1 MIKINFK
8 AFFTAFLIGVLCA
21 GISSCEGNEEP
32 VEAIINIADGQELQF
47 GQEKVVSSDKQTL
60 SIAFITNLDW
70 TLKEVDANGNWCTP
84 SIKAGGKGDNTISFS
99 IYANEDSDDRTSTF
113 IVTCGT
119 VSKNIIITQKG
130 NNTLLLSSSTF
141 EVPFDGDVVDIEV
154 SSNIEYSIELPAE
167 YESWIHRVSTRSAV
181 TTTHNYFKVD
191 ASEEYE
197 KREAVLKVKSSLGE
211 EEVHVFQV
219 GGAVLVLSQN
229 EYSVSA
235 EGAEITIVVSSNCDY
250 GVDFPECN
258 WIHNKSSR
266 GITTTNLTIGIDA
279 NVEFSSRKAE
289 IVIYDKNSEKKETV
303 AIVQKG
309 EHGYVDL
316 GLPSGTKWA
325 TCNIGAE
332 LPEEQ
337 GDYFSW
343 GETVPKFFLEGMTT
357 YYYKYYKQSERAD
370 SDGFTTT
377 LQGYTKY
384 VSKGSSHGY
393 DGFYDNKSV
402 LDPEDDAAYV
412 NWGKRWHMPS
422 KEEAEELASKC
433 KWTSTS
439 LNGQKG
445 YKAEGPNGNYIFLP
459 DYPHMGGYWTN
470 CLKYDDQGYSM
481 EWSSYTSEFYVSH
494 DYRYYAFLIRA
505 VYR

>member
-32 VEAIINIADGQELQF
+32 VEATINIADGQELQF

-60 SIAFITNLDW
+60 SIAFVTNLDW

-84 SIKAGGKGDNTISFS
+84 SIKAGGKGDNIINFS
-99 IYANEDSDDRTSTF
+99 IDANEDSDDRTSTF

-119 VSKNIIITQKG
+119 ISKNIIITQKG

-141 EVPFDGDVVDIEV
+141 EVPFEGDVVDIEV
-154 SSNIEYSIELPAE
+154 RSNIEYSIELPVE

-229 EYSVSA
+229 EYSLSA
-235 EGAEITIVVSSNCDY
+235 EGADITIVVSSNCDY
-250 GVDFPECN
+250 GVDLPECN
-258 WIHNKSSR
+258 WIHHKSSR
-266 GITTTNLTIGIDA
+266 SITSTSLTIGIDA

-303 AIVQKG
+303 TIVQKG
-309 EHGYVDL
+309 EYEYVDL

-325 TCNIGAE
+325 TCNIGANK
-332 LPEEQ
+332 PEEK
-337 GDYFSW
+337 GSTFAW
-343 GETVPKFFLEGMTT
+343 GETVPKWWFGTT
-357 YYYKYYKQSERAD
+357 EFDYKYYKRSESVD
-370 SDGFTTT
+370 SDGFATI
-377 LQGYTKY
+377 LEGYTKY
-384 VSKGSSHGY
+384 VLEGSPLGY
-393 DGFYDNKSV
+393 NGYYDNKMI
-402 LDPEDDAAYV
+402 LDPEDDAAYI
-412 NWGKRWHMPS
+412 NLGKKWHMPTRN
-422 KEEAEELASKC
+422 ETEELINKC
-433 KWTSTS
+433 KWMYTT
-439 LNGQKG
+439 LNGEKG
-445 YKAEGPNGNYIFLP
+445 FKAEGPNGKYIFLP
-459 DYPHMGGYWTN
+459 NDANVHYYWTN
-470 CLKYDDQGYSM
+470 CIWEETWSTSLSIRNSSGPSISATRRYDCC
-481 EWSSYTSEFYVSH
+481 F
-494 DYRYYAFLIRA
+494 IRP